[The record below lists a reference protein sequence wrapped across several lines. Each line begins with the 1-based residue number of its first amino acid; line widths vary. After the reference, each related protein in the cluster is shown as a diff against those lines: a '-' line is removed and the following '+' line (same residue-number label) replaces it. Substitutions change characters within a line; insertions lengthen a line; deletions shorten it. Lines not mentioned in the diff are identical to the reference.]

1 MVKVTIVGAGGYGG
15 IGMIELILRHPQ
27 AELVNLVDI
36 ANVGRRICEVH
47 PHLAGLCDLVVR
59 SPEEVRVG
67 DWLLIHTGFAI
78 RRLDPEDAQETLR
91 LFEELFSAA
100 EAEDDV

>member
-1 MVKVTIVGAGGYGG
+1 MEGNVAT
-15 IGMIELILRHPQ
+15 
-27 AELVNLVDI
+27 VD
-36 ANVGRRICEVH
+36 
-47 PHLAGLCDLVVR
+47 LAGTRPRARLDALG
-59 SPEEVRVG
+59 EEVRVG

>member
-1 MVKVTIVGAGGYGG
+1 MCLAIPARV
-15 IGMIELILRHPQ
+15 LS
-27 AELVNLVDI
+27 AEGNVATVD
-36 ANVGRRICEVH
+36 
-47 PHLAGLCDLVVR
+47 LAGTRARARLDALG
-59 SPEEVRVG
+59 EEVRVG

>member
-1 MVKVTIVGAGGYGG
+1 MCLAIPARVLSVEGNVAT
-15 IGMIELILRHPQ
+15 
-27 AELVNLVDI
+27 VD
-36 ANVGRRICEVH
+36 
-47 PHLAGLCDLVVR
+47 LAGTRARARLDALG
-59 SPEEVRVG
+59 EEVRVG